1 MKHLTKVLFIVAAI
15 LFTTNVSAQKF
26 GHVDFAKLYQS
37 MPGLDSVQKQ
47 YRKYAEGLK
56 KQMDV
61 MQGEFENKFADYNA
75 NVTSMSAIIKQTKEK
90 ELQDLQ
96 SRIESFNSS
105 ASQDLQAKEAEL
117 TTPLIDRAKKAVQ
130 EVAKE
135 NGYTYIF
142 NSAEGLLL
150 YATPSD
156 DVILLAKKKLNI
168 K

>member
-1 MKHLTKVLFIVAAI
+1 MKHLSKVLFIAIAI

-26 GHVDFAKLYQS
+26 GHVDFAKVYQA

-56 KQMDV
+56 MQMDA

-75 NVTSMSAIIKQTKEK
+75 NVTSMTTIIKQTKEK

-96 SRIESFNSS
+96 GRIENFNAS
-105 ASQDLQAKEAEL
+105 ASQDLQAKEVEL
-117 TTPLIDRAKKAVQ
+117 TTPLIERAKKAVQ

-150 YATPSD
+150 YAVPSD
-156 DVILLAKKKLNI
+156 DVMPMVKKKLNI